1 MRKLDDYVTKN
12 LDRISTYIF
21 GSHIALYGRTLPSHI
36 AHHVFT
42 INEFLALR
50 GLDEIIPANAIT
62 KFKNQVKN
70 AYLSNKLV
78 CPNEEHKFVK
88 ADNNYRLETLIARTT
103 QNMETIQH
111 FLSARNHKLVYYGLL
126 GNPMVSDDT
135 VIEYTGK
142 LWDAT
147 SIFTYREHLINDKM
161 ITHIIEQGD
170 IPTIETVSTFK
181 NLTKEHIVKLMLVDD
196 RDMAMRFFKKYG
208 KTLSQSSLEYLLNHT
223 ERPISDIIRNS
234 RSSKLTVLGKTYK
247 ALFKKRA

>member
-1 MRKLDDYVTKN
+1 MRKLDNYVTKN

-70 AYLSNKLV
+70 AYLSNKLA

-111 FLSARNHKLVYYGLL
+111 FLSERNHKLVYYGLL

-135 VIEYTGK
+135 VIEYSGK

-147 SIFTYREHLINDKM
+147 SIFTYREHLLNDRM

-170 IPTIETVSTFK
+170 IPTIKTISTFK

-196 RDMAMRFFKKYG
+196 RDMAIKFFKKYG
-208 KTLSQSSLEYLLNHT
+208 KTLSQSSFEYLVSHT
-223 ERPISDIIRNS
+223 DRPISPIICNS
-234 RSSKLTVLGKTYK
+234 RSSKLAVFSKTCK
-247 ALFKKRA
+247 ALFKKNA

>member
-36 AHHVFT
+36 AHRVFT

-50 GLDEIIPANAIT
+50 GLDEIIPANSVT

-70 AYLSNKLV
+70 AYLSNKLT

-103 QNMETIQH
+103 QNMDTIEL
-111 FLSARNHKLVYYGLL
+111 FLSERNHQLVYYGLL
-126 GNPMVSDDT
+126 GNPMVSDDM
-135 VIEYTGK
+135 VIQYSGK

-147 SIFTYREHLINDKM
+147 SIFIYREHLLNDKM

-196 RDMAMRFFKKYG
+196 RDMAMAFFKKYG
-208 KTLSQSSLEYLLNHT
+208 KTLSQASLEYLVSHT
-223 ERPISDIIRNS
+223 ERPISSIICNS
-234 RSSKLTVLGKTYK
+234 RSSKLAVFSKTCK
-247 ALFKKRA
+247 ALLKKIA